1 MLPLIDTIIGFSV
14 IMLMLSLLV
23 KTLTSVIKNHVDYYS
38 RNLQEEVERLI
49 SGTLDEQKQV
59 WGKRAPWLKEIRW
72 GRLREEFLTKENME
86 WMLRKLGAKEG
97 SLRDLEARLE
107 VHKANIRFV
116 FEKRSKNLSL
126 AVGLALCLFV
136 NINALSIWETL
147 YSDQKVRTKFSSEE
161 YVASVIGMGETTD
174 TEPSDIDAKRLRE
187 ERERLTQ
194 ELSNF
199 GKEVDFGVARIWLGD
214 VNQWPGFF
222 YEFFGSLLT
231 GILVSIGAPYWHD
244 LLRALA
250 NLRHAKKRGE
260 GDKGKTGKTMVL
272 VPGGVMEATEE
283 ETK

>member
-1 MLPLIDTIIGFSV
+1 MLPLIDTIIGFSI
-14 IMLMLSLLV
+14 IMLMVSLLV

-38 RNLQEEVERLI
+38 RNMQEEVERLI
-49 SGTLDEQKQV
+49 TGTFDEQKHV

-86 WMLRKLGAKEG
+86 WILTKLGAQEG
-97 SLRDLEARLE
+97 SLKHLEARLE
-107 VHKANIRFV
+107 VHKANLRFV

-126 AVGLALCLFV
+126 TVGLALCLFV

-147 YSDQKVRTKFSSEE
+147 YSDQKVRTKFASEE
-161 YVASVIGMGETTD
+161 YVASVISMAEAPD
-174 TEPSDIDAKRLRE
+174 TETSDNDAKRLRE
-187 ERERLTQ
+187 EREALMQ

-214 VNQWPGFF
+214 VNSWPDFF

-231 GILVSIGAPYWHD
+231 GIIVSIGAPYWHD
-244 LLRALA
+244 LLRALS

-260 GDKGKTGKTMVL
+260 GEKGKTGKALVM
-272 VPGGVMEATEE
+272 VPGGGLEAREG